1 MYFQMLPL
9 LLICLLMG
17 LEIKRLFLE
26 FQREVRVVQLYYKP
40 YKLRNTSER
49 TFKCAGD
56 S

>member
-1 MYFQMLPL
+1 
-9 LLICLLMG
+9 MG

-26 FQREVRVVQLYYKP
+26 FQRKVRVIQLYYKP
-40 YKLRNTSER
+40 YKLLIKSER